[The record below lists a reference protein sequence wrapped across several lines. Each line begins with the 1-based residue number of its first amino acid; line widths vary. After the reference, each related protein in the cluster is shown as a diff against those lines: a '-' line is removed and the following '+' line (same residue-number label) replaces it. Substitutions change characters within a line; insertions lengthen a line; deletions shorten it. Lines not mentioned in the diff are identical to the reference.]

1 MRIIAAA
8 AWFLISARKE
18 SVRPLTP
25 AWLVVRMA
33 ALPRPRAWLLE
44 EMKGQRAVL
53 LKLPRVSCEVA
64 ALEAKGKRHGPGMAG
79 KWALKGTY

>member
-8 AWFLISARKE
+8 AWFLISAGMADLCSACTHALEERKE
-18 SVRPLTP
+18 SLRPLTP

-33 ALPRPRAWLLE
+33 VLPRPRAWLLE

-53 LKLPRVSCEVA
+53 LKLLRVSCEVR
-64 ALEAKGKRHGPGMAG
+64 L
-79 KWALKGTY
+79 